1 MAIELAQV
9 SGSVAG
15 AVQSPAHVEE
25 LRTQYSPLPELSC
38 CTALKR
44 VMASGTLHHAG
55 AHGGTRHTQQ
65 QLARIWMS
73 AWR

>member
-25 LRTQYSPLPELSC
+25 LRTQYSPLAELSC

-44 VMASGTLHHAG
+44 VMASGTCPG
-55 AHGGTRHTQQ
+55 
-65 QLARIWMS
+65 
-73 AWR
+73 

>member
-1 MAIELAQV
+1 MAKV

-38 CTALKR
+38 CAALKR
-44 VMASGTLHHAG
+44 VMASGTCPG
-55 AHGGTRHTQQ
+55 
-65 QLARIWMS
+65 
-73 AWR
+73 